1 MWMSERKEKRNRYK
15 VIFFFSRN
23 SIVLSLNDN
32 LHFIIRRFPS
42 YFFLMIMFI
51 YGILLAK
58 ENSAKKKRNNGFN

>member
-42 YFFLMIMFI
+42 YFF
-51 YGILLAK
+51 
-58 ENSAKKKRNNGFN
+58 FNDYVHIWNITGERKFC